1 MEGHA
6 HVIADVQVVHIE
18 QDGRVL
24 VADLV
29 GSGEPVIMAEVE
41 FRSGDDAEHRQ
52 LVETFQRWEGA
63 ATPLTLVEGEDGV
76 VTLVDEDDL
85 FRAA

>member
-1 MEGHA
+1 MSAGRPEETASSGA
-6 HVIADVQVVHIE
+6 AGFRLPR
-18 QDGRVL
+18 DGR
-24 VADLV
+24 
-29 GSGEPVIMAEVE
+29 S
-41 FRSGDDAEHRQ
+41 AEHRH

-76 VTLVDEDDL
+76 VTLVDAEAP